1 MQRHATLDQR
11 WANNCVHTANT
22 RRRPNAGLMLA
33 HRLRRWANI
42 SPALGQRLVLLGIL
56 GGGGCLLVR
65 VLYSCAHTTP
75 LCVHSAPLCGS
86 TVRFVRLLPL
96 SITLTLTRLLQISGL
111 FAPSAEMSLPISIW
125 SSSQSVLCE
134 ISNKHIPAIQTSS
147 GGGSRESPMIRRSLW
162 ISCGGFIGNPNILN
176 D

>member
-1 MQRHATLDQR
+1 
-11 WANNCVHTANT
+11 
-22 RRRPNAGLMLA
+22 MLA

-56 GGGGCLLVR
+56 GEGGVLLVR

-111 FAPSAEMSLPISIW
+111 FAPSAEMSLPISI
-125 SSSQSVLCE
+125 
-134 ISNKHIPAIQTSS
+134 
-147 GGGSRESPMIRRSLW
+147 
-162 ISCGGFIGNPNILN
+162 
-176 D
+176 